1 MPTDEERLKSAQLR
15 LATPKAGDDV
25 RAAAGR
31 AQQAGKRSMNSSIKV
46 KAEGPHHIDY
56 SIRGPGGIVE
66 QLAFSLSWE
75 ATGERTIVV
84 TQVGNYLV
92 ARSKFFGISYGPRK
106 VPALR
111 SFEQFGEWMRKELE
125 S

>member
-15 LATPKAGDDV
+15 LVTQVGADDV

-31 AQQAGKRSMNSSIKV
+31 AQQAGKRTISNSIKV
-46 KAEGPHHIDY
+46 KSEGPSHIDY
-56 SIRGPGGIVE
+56 SIRGPGGVVE

-75 ATGERTIVV
+75 VTEASTVVV
-84 TQVGNYLV
+84 TQVGKHLT
-92 ARSKFFGISYGPRK
+92 ARSTMFGIPYGARK

-111 SFEQFGEWMRKELE
+111 SFEQFSEWMRKELAR
-125 S
+125 